1 MNIKN
6 IFKRY
11 CTKNSTVYRVFYGIG
26 LLFIVLWFCSCNDFT
41 AIDTPVSE
49 LNSTAVFEEKNTAYS
64 AMANVFAQMRDN
76 GMLTGKT
83 TGMQKEM
90 GLYADE
96 LTWYGNSA
104 QSSANFFNNTLL
116 PTHST
121 LVSWWNNSYSQ
132 IYAANAV
139 IEGTAAST
147 KLLETDKMHLT
158 GEAKFAR
165 AFLHFYILQL
175 WGDVPYITGTDYI
188 NNSSVKRLPTAAVY
202 ARIIEDLESAITL
215 LPEEYT
221 NQTRVIPNSYA
232 AQALLARV
240 YLYAG
245 MWPEAAN
252 SASAVLNKTDI
263 YTWVTELNNVFLKE
277 SSATIWQYAPRT
289 PARNTD
295 EGTTYIFTA
304 GPPNSVALTNSLVHA
319 FEAGDQRKAEWM
331 RSISKNGNTWY
342 HAYKY
347 KKTGSNTPQAEFSIV
362 LRLAE
367 MYLIRAEARAR
378 QGELTNAKDDLNV
391 IRNTAGLGN
400 TTAVTKDEILDAI
413 LHERQVE
420 LFSEFGHRFF
430 DLRRFGA
437 LDGTLSGIKA
447 DWNTTDNLLPLPQ
460 TELNLNPNIEPQNP
474 GY

>member
-1 MNIKN
+1 MNIN
-6 IFKRY
+6 TFLKRY
-11 CTKNSTVYRVFYGIG
+11 CTKTVCYCRILSMVT
-26 LLFIVLWFCSCNDFT
+26 LLFIVFMLHSCNEFT
-41 AIDTPVSE
+41 ENDTPVSE
-49 LNSTAVFEEKNTAYS
+49 LDTAAVFEEKNTAYG

-96 LTWYGNSA
+96 LIWYGNTT
-104 QSSANFFNNTLL
+104 QNSANFFYNTLI
-116 PTHST
+116 PTHPT
-121 LVSWWNNSYSQ
+121 LANWWNNSYSQ

-139 IEGTAAST
+139 IEGVAGST
-147 KLLETDKMHLT
+147 KLLQADKDQLT

-165 AFLHFYILQL
+165 AFVHFYVLQL
-175 WGDVPYITGTDYI
+175 WANVPYVTGTDYRY
-188 NNSSVKRLPTAAVY
+188 NSTLKRLPTAEVY
-202 ARIIEDLESAITL
+202 AKIIEDLESATTL

-221 NQTRVIPNSYA
+221 NPTRVRPNSYT

-245 MWPEAAN
+245 MWPEAVN
-252 SASAVLNKTDI
+252 SASRVLNKTGT
-263 YTWVTELNNVFLKE
+263 YTWITELNNVFLKE
-277 SSATIWQYAPRT
+277 SRATIWQYAPRT
-289 PARNTD
+289 PTRNTD
-295 EGTTYIFTA
+295 EGTTFIFNA
-304 GPPNSVALTNSLVHA
+304 GPPNSVALTSSLINA
-319 FEAGDQRKAEWM
+319 FETADQRKAKWI
-331 RSISKNGNTWY
+331 RSISKEGTTWY

-347 KKTGSNTPQAEFSIV
+347 KKTGSNTPQLEFSIV

-378 QGELTNAKDDLNV
+378 QGELSNAKEDLNV

-400 TTAVTKDEILDAI
+400 TAAVTQDEILDAI

-437 LDGTLSGIKA
+437 LDRTLSGIKA
-447 DWNTTDNLLPLPQ
+447 DWNNTDNLLPLPQ
-460 TELNLNPNIEPQNP
+460 NELNLNPNIGPQNS

>member
-6 IFKRY
+6 FFKRY
-11 CTKNSTVYRVFYGIG
+11 CTENARLYRILSGIV
-26 LLFIVLWFCSCNDFT
+26 LLFIVFWLNSCNDFT
-41 AIDTPVSE
+41 EIDTPVSQ
-49 LNSTAVFEEKNTAYS
+49 LNTAAVFEEKNTAYS

-104 QSSANFFNNTLL
+104 QSSANFFNNTLI
-116 PTHST
+116 PTHPT
-121 LVSWWNNSYSQ
+121 LATWWNNSYSQ
-132 IYAANAV
+132 IYAANSV
-139 IEGTAAST
+139 IEGVAAST
-147 KLLETDKMHLT
+147 KLLLADKEQLT

-165 AFLHFYILQL
+165 AFLHFYVLQL
-175 WGDVPYITGTDYI
+175 WGNVPYVTGTDYTY
-188 NNSSVKRLPTAAVY
+188 NSTVKGLPAAEVY
-202 ARIIEDLESAITL
+202 IKIIEDLESAITL
-215 LPEEYT
+215 LPEEYI
-221 NQTRVIPNSYA
+221 NPTRVRPNSYA

-263 YTWVTELNNVFLKE
+263 YTWVTDLNTVFLKG
-277 SSATIWQYAPRT
+277 STATIWQYAPRT
-289 PARNTD
+289 PTRNTD
-295 EGTTYIFTA
+295 EGTTFIFNA
-304 GPPNSVALTNSLVHA
+304 GPPNSVALTSSLVNA
-319 FEAGDQRKAEWM
+319 FEPNDQRKAKWM
-331 RSISKNGNTWY
+331 RSISKGSTTWY

-347 KKTGSNTPQAEFSIV
+347 KKTGSNTPQVEFSIV

-400 TTAVTKDEILDAI
+400 TTAVTQDEILAAI

-430 DLRRFGA
+430 DLRRFDA
-437 LDGTLSGIKA
+437 LDSALSGVKA
-447 DWNTTDNLLPLPQ
+447 DWNNTDNLLPLPQ
-460 TELNLNPNIEPQNP
+460 TELNLNPNLGPQNS

>member
-11 CTKNSTVYRVFYGIG
+11 CTKNTRVYRILSGIA
-26 LLFIVLWFCSCNDFT
+26 LLFIVLWFNSCNEFT
-41 AIDTPVSE
+41 EIDTPVSE
-49 LNSTAVFEEKNTAYS
+49 LNTAAVFEEKNTSYS

-104 QSSANFFNNTLL
+104 QSSANFFNNTLI
-116 PTHST
+116 PTHPTLST
-121 LVSWWNNSYSQ
+121 WWNNSYSQ
-132 IYAANAV
+132 IYATNAV
-139 IEGTAAST
+139 IEGVAAST
-147 KLLETDKMHLT
+147 KLLEADKALLT

-165 AFLHFYILQL
+165 AFLHFYVLQL
-175 WGDVPYITGTDYI
+175 WDNVPYITGTDYTY
-188 NNSSVKRLPTAAVY
+188 NSTVKRLPTAEVY
-202 ARIIEDLESAITL
+202 AKIIEDLESAITL
-215 LPEEYT
+215 LPEAYI
-221 NQTRVIPNSYA
+221 NPTRVRPNSYA

-252 SASAVLNKTDI
+252 SASAVLNNTAI
-263 YTWVTELNNVFLKE
+263 YTWVTDLNTVFLKG
-277 SSATIWQYAPRT
+277 STTTIWQYASRT
-289 PARNTD
+289 PTRNTD
-295 EGTTYIFTA
+295 EGTTFIFNS
-304 GPPNSVALTNSLVHA
+304 GPPNSVALTSSLVNA
-319 FEAGDQRKAEWM
+319 FEAGDQRKTKWI
-331 RSISKNGNTWY
+331 RSISKSNSTWY

-347 KKTGSNTPQAEFSIV
+347 KKTGSNTPQVEFSIV

-378 QGELTNAKDDLNV
+378 QGELANAKDDLNV

-400 TTAVTKDEILDAI
+400 TTAATQDEILNAI

-430 DLRRFGA
+430 DLRRFTA
-437 LDGTLSGIKA
+437 LDQTLSGVKA
-447 DWNTTDNLLPLPQ
+447 DWNNTDKLLPLPQ
-460 TELNLNPNIEPQNP
+460 IELNLNPNIGPQNP